1 MSRDAAAT
9 RARLIA
15 AAREEF
21 AQRGID
27 GARVDRIAREAR
39 ASKERIY
46 GHFGSKEGLFEA
58 AVAEALKEHTDA
70 LGLPSGDIGEY
81 VGRLYDMHREKP
93 QLLRLLLW
101 EALYYGDAPLP
112 DEGERAG
119 HYARKARALAG
130 LLGMDAG
137 RPAALVLLA
146 TIGLAAWPLAVP
158 QLTRTVV
165 PAAGQGAA
173 DGDADTA
180 DGDADTADVEDSAD
194 TADGEDQIRDFLV
207 RFARQALPP
216 AGGSGT
222 RGSWD
227 PES

>member
-1 MSRDAAAT
+1 MSRDTAAT

-15 AAREEF
+15 AARVEF
-21 AQRGID
+21 ARRGID
-27 GARVDRIAREAR
+27 GARVDRIAREAG

-58 AVAEALKEHTDA
+58 AVAEALEEHTAA

-81 VGRLYDMHREKP
+81 VGRVYDMHRENP

-112 DEGERAG
+112 DEGERVG
-119 HYARKARALAG
+119 HYARKTEALAG
-130 LLGMDAG
+130 LLGMEAG

-165 PAAGQGAA
+165 PGAGQEQVDGGAGTVE
-173 DGDADTA
+173 GD
-180 DGDADTADVEDSAD
+180 E
-194 TADGEDQIRDFLV
+194 IRDFLV
-207 RFARQALPP
+207 RFAQQALPL
-216 AGGSGT
+216 AGKDGA
-222 RGSWD
+222 RGSWH
-227 PES
+227 SRS